1 DYLGMCKELKG
12 LIGQVILTKADHPR
26 ARSLS
31 VEEMNVVFENKKIHS
46 TDTVSAAVELIK
58 EKCSDDEIVLVTGSL
73 FVVAQFRSIFQ
84 NV

>member
-1 DYLGMCKELKG
+1 
-12 LIGQVILTKADHPR
+12 
-26 ARSLS
+26 
-31 VEEMNVVFENKKIHS
+31 MNVVFENKKIHS